1 MNVTLAQ
8 FLNPVSTS
16 GSADSAWDYSQV
28 FVDYLSFRGDAPDSW
43 PEVHS
48 GYSEY
53 SGQGWPDPLWIACAY
68 GTGYQVR
75 CVNGIAE
82 FRGNPSRVERADNVF
97 GYRFDDA
104 VVRCRDL
111 MSRHGLSGEWRK
123 AKLTRIDLT
132 MNVETGSPESL
143 KEFMQQNRI
152 IDLPRKHK
160 GTTSYGA
167 VFWDNTQSRLT
178 IYDKARELFDAKRLD
193 VDGVAWLRADKR
205 VQDERD
211 AIAEYCHAN
220 GVARIELKLKRDFL
234 RSRNLR
240 DPRSVS
246 QEVLQTV
253 FAKEVD
259 PLKKVLLENGA
270 DLSDAEFGVLCK
282 WIQGA
287 FDKSALAKNTFY
299 KYRRNIREATGY
311 DIAAEGPISMYR
323 GKKRV
328 VSRTC
333 YPPEFYLVPRV
344 EDLA

>member
-1 MNVTLAQ
+1 MRPKVEG
-8 FLNPVSTS
+8 FLCS
-16 GSADSAWDYSQV
+16 GSPAASDDSAWDYSQV
-28 FVDYLSFRGDAPDSW
+28 FVDYLSLRGDAPEGW

-48 GYSEY
+48 GFAEY
-53 SGQGWPDPLWIACAY
+53 SGQWPDPLWVPTAY
-68 GTGYQVR
+68 GSGYRIR
-75 CVNGIAE
+75 CFGGIAE
-82 FRGNPSRVERADNVF
+82 FRGNPSRVERVDNVF
-97 GYRFDDA
+97 GFRFSDA
-104 VVRCRDL
+104 FSRCRDL
-111 MSRHGLSGEWRK
+111 MVRHGLSGDWRR
-123 AKLTRIDLT
+123 AKLTRVDLT
-132 MNVETGSPESL
+132 MNVETGSPDDL
-143 KEFMQQNRI
+143 QEFMQQNRI

-178 IYDKARELFDAKRLD
+178 IYDKARELRDAKRLD
-193 VDGVAWLRADKR
+193 VDGVAWLREDKR

-234 RSRNLR
+234 RSRGLR
-240 DPRSVS
+240 DPRDVS
-246 QEVLQTV
+246 QEVLQEV
-253 FAKEVD
+253 FAKEVE

-287 FDKSALAKNTFY
+287 FRRDSVSPNTFK

-328 VSRTC
+328 ASRTS
-333 YPPEFYLVPRV
+333 YPPDFYVIPRV